1 MKKYLI
7 LLGIIEVS
15 LMLLSIKPT
24 YGLVE
29 KESLSFPMNSNVFF
43 EKILTNE
50 IDFNIKKICANEYC
64 DYIKS
69 PQKEKAIYLFKK
81 DYQKYL
87 ETKTTKEE
95 ALSTI
100 LKGFAITK
108 VE

>member
-1 MKKYLI
+1 MKKYII

-43 EKILTNE
+43 EKILT
-50 IDFNIKKICANEYC
+50 NEYC